1 MSLQEL
7 VFGPTAKLSQ
17 EELNRRMRLIHE
29 RLAALEVFSPEWTQ
43 EVNLLRQV
51 ALDRINQAL
60 LPAYDAIL
68 GLAQLGVL
76 FTTTSASDVA
86 VGTGSKEFQIAEEKR
101 MTFAPAANLGIR
113 LDSAPEIAMFGRL
126 VGYDRDTGVLVVDVT
141 EAAGAGSHSGWTI
154 SASPPRAVDHE
165 RRTDNPHGVTKTQVG
180 LGDVDNTSDMQ
191 KPVSIPQAE
200 ALSRKADSDAVALA
214 LGLKADATALA
225 EKADKAA
232 PFVTIASAAT
242 VNLGAAASPAVSVT
256 GSTTITS
263 FGASAPDGAE
273 YIVKFSGALTVTH
286 SATLILPEGTNLTTY
301 ANMMMIVRKEP
312 SNVWRVIWYSSRLD
326 ISGGGA
332 NRIKFDA
339 GSLSAT
345 RTITLPNANVDLSV
359 IPTLPFTRAP
369 YDSGEQ
375 AITSG
380 GLLNLSHPLGVI
392 PKFYTIG
399 LVCKVAEFGFSVG
412 DIIWMPLGMAST
424 TAADR
429 GISLLATDTL
439 ISFMYGT
446 ATAVF
451 AVHNRSTRVSVA
463 LTNASWRMI
472 LRAYA

>member
-165 RRTDNPHGVTKTQVG
+165 RRQDNPHGVTAAQVG
-180 LGDVDNTSDMQ
+180 LGDVDNTADLQ

-200 ALSRKADSDAVALA
+200 ALARKADSDAVALA
-214 LGLKADATALA
+214 LGLKADKAT
-225 EKADKAA
+225 

-242 VNLGAAASPAVSVT
+242 VNLGAAASPSVSVT

-263 FGASAPDGAE
+263 FGTSAPDGAE
-273 YIVKFSGALTVTH
+273 FLLKFSEALTVTH
-286 SATLILPEGTNLTTY
+286 GSSLILPEGANVTTY
-301 ANMMMIVRKEP
+301 ANMMMVVRKEP

-332 NRIKFDA
+332 NRVKFDA
-339 GSLSAT
+339 SALT
-345 RTITLPNANVDLSV
+345 ANITITLPNGDVV
-359 IPTLPFTRAP
+359 IPSGTLLSNASLGFSKMYPGTPQLLAYATQFTWTH
-369 YDSGEQ
+369 GL
-375 AITSG
+375 G
-380 GLLNLSHPLGVI
+380 GV
-392 PKFYTIG
+392 PKFVIYQAQCVT
-399 LVCKVAEFGFSVG
+399 AENGYSVG
-412 DIIWMPLGMAST
+412 HIVPLITNGGSNGTNRAASLSADAT
-424 TAADR
+424 TIKMSASNGAFMVGQKAASPP
-429 GISLLATDTL
+429 GSQVSLTAGNWNL
-439 ISFMYGT
+439 IPIAF
-446 ATAVF
+446 
-451 AVHNRSTRVSVA
+451 
-463 LTNASWRMI
+463 I
-472 LRAYA
+472 